1 MKLTKSQLKQIIK
14 EELEGISTLSPEEQE
29 AVGQDMDI
37 GITREYAGDV
47 IKYVRENIA
56 SQEAPAMAGIT
67 MGEFLRMAADLAGD
81 EPMAPWQAAARRQ
94 K

>member
-1 MKLTKSQLKQIIK
+1 MKLTKTQLKQIIK

-29 AVGQDMDI
+29 AVGQEMDV
-37 GITREYAGDV
+37 GIAREYAQDV
-47 IKYVRENIA
+47 VNHVREKIA